1 MDYLLFLLIC
11 IVATFSPGP
20 AVLLAVKNSAV
31 HGLRKAMWG
40 IGGNVAAMITMACLS
55 AAGLGVVISASEPL
69 YHSVK
74 ILGGLYLIY
83 IGIKT
88 WRSSTQVACM
98 QPNTLDGVS
107 RYKLLGEAYIVGV
120 TNPKAVIFYMALFP
134 QFIAFEHSFVKQFV
148 LLTLTFAFLS
158 FVALSMYAIAAN
170 KLSVLLM
177 KEKVSKAFNRATG
190 GIFIGFGLSLITSN
204 KA

>member
-55 AAGLGVVISASEPL
+55 AAGLGVVISASESL

-134 QFIAFEHSFVKQFV
+134 QFIAFEHSFAKQFV

>member
-1 MDYLLFLLIC
+1 
-11 IVATFSPGP
+11 
-20 AVLLAVKNSAV
+20 
-31 HGLRKAMWG
+31 
-40 IGGNVAAMITMACLS
+40 
-55 AAGLGVVISASEPL
+55 
-69 YHSVK
+69 
-74 ILGGLYLIY
+74 
-83 IGIKT
+83 
-88 WRSSTQVACM
+88 M

-134 QFIAFEHSFVKQFV
+134 QFIAFEHSFAKQFV

-170 KLSVLLM
+170 ILM

>member
-31 HGLRKAMWG
+31 HGLSKAMWG

-55 AAGLGVVISASEPL
+55 AAGLGVVISASESL

-88 WRSSTQVACM
+88 WRSSTQIACM
-98 QPNTLDGVS
+98 
-107 RYKLLGEAYIVGV
+107 
-120 TNPKAVIFYMALFP
+120 
-134 QFIAFEHSFVKQFV
+134 
-148 LLTLTFAFLS
+148 
-158 FVALSMYAIAAN
+158 
-170 KLSVLLM
+170 
-177 KEKVSKAFNRATG
+177 
-190 GIFIGFGLSLITSN
+190 
-204 KA
+204 